1 MGRTRNL
8 LLILTIIL
16 FLPLFIRSI
25 SQGPQKSKWLGI
37 IEYEDGVKVI
47 KNPREP
53 LYGEIEFD
61 LEEDLSIGNE
71 EDENC
76 YFYKSIAMEVDSK
89 GNIYVMDHANYRVQK
104 FDKNGNFVLTI
115 GRQGLGPGEFQRMH
129 GLHLDNRERI
139 CVLDRRMIH
148 IFNTNGEFEDCINL
162 KNNISQ
168 YSFAGKENIICRVS
182 GRSDEGIEEEIVLLN
197 REGNHLKSYV
207 KSLLPVFRKKASSII
222 GGGPYNPRLY
232 FCPWLKG
239 SAIYGHS
246 SEYRLFFIDFSGEV
260 TFIAEIAKPP
270 EVITKKERN
279 EFYKNEY
286 ESEKIMNP
294 RFPDRKALSMNEIKQ
309 AYPLPK
315 NKPFFMKF
323 FTDEAGNVYVFVMP
337 DLYTKEKYVEFDLF
351 NRQGYYFYRIRMALL
366 PRVIKGGYVYRDRW
380 DEERG
385 FCKIKRYKI
394 KNWDQIKTGM

>member
-1 MGRTRNL
+1 MEKTRNL

-16 FLPLFIRSI
+16 FLPLFITLI
-25 SQGPQKSKWLGI
+25 SQGQQRSEWPGK

-89 GNIYVMDHANYRVQK
+89 GNIYVMDRANYRVQK

-162 KNNISQ
+162 KNNICQ
-168 YSFAGKENIICRVS
+168 VS
-182 GRSDEGIEEEIVLLN
+182 ARTDEGIEEEIVLLSH
-197 REGNHLKSYV
+197 EGNKITSFT
-207 KSLLPVFRKKASSII
+207 KSLLPVFKKTYIGHI
-222 GGGPYNPRLY
+222 GGGPYYPRLH
-232 FCPWLKG
+232 FCPWLSG

-246 SEYRLFFIDFSGEV
+246 SGYRIFFIDFSGEV
-260 TFIAEIAKPP
+260 TFITEIAKPP
-270 EVITKKERN
+270 EAITNKERN
-279 EFYKNEY
+279 EFYEDMY
-286 ESEKIMNP
+286 ESIKEMKS
-294 RFPDRKALSMNEIKQ
+294 RYPDRESLSMREIKQ

-315 NKPFFMKF
+315 NKPFFLNLF
-323 FTDEAGNVYVFVMP
+323 ADEKSNTYVFVMP
-337 DLYTKEKYVEFDLF
+337 DLYTKEKYVEFDFF